1 MRRAALF
8 AALLFLALPALAGA
22 QTFASGSTGADGP
35 LAPSM
40 NPPDNKGGCV
50 PFDYNGCWLQVPES
64 GVFNFTT
71 IEPGPFTIR
80 FKPNSRNTPVYL
92 LATGDI
98 RLNAPLDLAGVGI
111 EPGAG
116 GYYGG
121 DARFRTGFGPGGG
134 TEASPSGR
142 WVGPI
147 SLVPITGGSGG
158 YAVTDGDIFAGGGGG
173 GAIVIASST
182 QVVINSIVTVAGG
195 GGAHGNNHGS
205 GGAIRV
211 VSNSITVGPTGVLN
225 ALGGNG
231 GNGSNPGLIRLEAPA
246 LSNVFSG
253 TATPLQQQADIN
265 PVVLPVITTPS
276 LTIASFGGYT
286 VGASRYGGYNRTAAD
301 LVVPAALQDPIALVV
316 NGKNIPAGS
325 TVTVVGTGS
334 AITSTG
340 GVLAGTLDASTA
352 TIQIS
357 GLDRTALTHLY
368 LSTTFDVPPAQG
380 GGANPPGPDQV
391 ARVRLESELGGSSR
405 FTFLR
410 KDGSVVPNERLQPA
424 FLAHFA
430 R

>member
-1 MRRAALF
+1 MRRSALF
-8 AALLFLALPALAGA
+8 AALIFLSLPALAGA
-22 QTFASGSTGADGP
+22 QTFSSGSSGADGP
-35 LAPSM
+35 LRPSM
-40 NPPDNKGGCV
+40 NPPDNQGGCV
-50 PFDYNGCWLQVPES
+50 PFDQNACWLQVPES

-71 IEPGPFTIR
+71 IDTGAFTIR

-92 LATGDI
+92 LATGDVRI
-98 RLNAPLDLAGVGI
+98 NAPLDLAGAGI

-121 DARFRTGFGPGGG
+121 DTRFRTGFGPGGG
-134 TEASPSGR
+134 TEASPNGR

-147 SLVPITGGSGG
+147 SLVPIVGGSGG
-158 YAVTDGDIFAGGGGG
+158 YAIDDGGIYTGGGGG

-182 QVVINSIVTVAGG
+182 QVVINSIVSVAGG
-195 GGAHGNNHGS
+195 SGTHGNNNGS

-225 ALGGNG
+225 ALGGNN

-253 TATPLQQQADIN
+253 TATPSVQQADIN
-265 PVVLPVITTPS
+265 PVVVPVATTPS
-276 LTIASFGGYT
+276 LTIASIGGYA
-286 VGASRYGGYNRTAAD
+286 VGASRYGGYNRTTAD
-301 LVVPAALQDPIALVV
+301 MVIPAALPDPIALVV
-316 NGKNIPAGS
+316 NGKNIPVGS
-325 TVTVVGTGS
+325 TVTVVATGS
-334 AITSTG
+334 AISATG
-340 GVLAGTLDASTA
+340 GVLTGTVDASTT

-357 GLDRTALTHLY
+357 GLVRTALTHLY
-368 LSTTFDVPPAQG
+368 LSTTFDVPPTG

-391 ARVRLESELGGSSR
+391 ARVRLESEMGGATR
-405 FTFLR
+405 FAFLR
-410 KDGSVVPNERLQPA
+410 KDGSVVPTERLQPA